1 MCPSTQIGWNSI
13 RSCDSDLLS
22 LLPFGAQFLMNHA
35 RASST
40 LSSLASE
47 CRTFR
52 TFCRLAGITHMPVS
66 GSQLVIY
73 ATWLVATGRITSAES
88 LKQYLSAVS
97 SLHKWF
103 ALSCPTPTQYGP
115 LQNVIQGFRRV
126 AQRKV
131 KKSLT
136 VTPPILI
143 NLLNSISPTPASW
156 LQSATLFSFRT
167 FTLILYLSM
176 LRSAN
181 LVPGS
186 RSKIDYLEIL
196 TWDKIHR
203 VAGGLVISVLKS
215 KTIQFGERIQQ
226 IPLATGASPQLCPVA
241 ALDGLAE
248 MYGVDTCGRN
258 TPVFRLPPD
267 AGGWTPKIKA
277 DYVPFFRARLASMGL
292 NPTSYSLHGFRHGS
306 IQECLLSETNLGL
319 CQITSDHASSAILT
333 YAEVPPAR
341 RLSISSKISTS
352 LARFLHPAGGH

>member
-1 MCPSTQIGWNSI
+1 MFLLNLIGWDSI
-13 RSCDSDLLS
+13 RSYNSDLLH
-22 LLPFGAQFLMNHA
+22 LLPYGAQFLMKNA
-35 RASST
+35 RAAST
-40 LSSLASE
+40 LSSLSSE

-52 TFCRLAGITHMPVS
+52 TFCRFAGITHMPVA
-66 GSQLVIY
+66 GSQLVLY
-73 ATWLVATGRITSAES
+73 ATWLAATGRVTSADS
-88 LKQYLSAVS
+88 MKQYLSAVS

-103 ALSCPTPTQYGP
+103 ALTCPTPTQYGP

-126 AQRKV
+126 AQRRV
-131 KKSLT
+131 KKSLP

-156 LQSATLFSFRT
+156 IHSATLLSFRT

-186 RSKIDYLEIL
+186 RSKIDWLEIL

-203 VAGGLVISVLKS
+203 VPGGLVISVLKS
-215 KTIQFGERIQQ
+215 KTIQFGERVQQ
-226 IPLATGASPQLCPVA
+226 VPLATGASRHLCPAA
-241 ALDGLAE
+241 ALDQLAQ
-248 MYGVDTCGRN
+248 MYGVESCGTN
-258 TPVFRLPPD
+258 TPVFRLPTD
-267 AGGWTPKIKA
+267 AGGWTPMIKG
-277 DYVPFFRARLASMGL
+277 DFLPFFKARLASMGL
-292 NPTSYSLHGFRHGS
+292 DPAGYTLHGFRHGS

-341 RLSISSKISTS
+341 RLAISSKISAS
-352 LARFLHPAGGH
+352 LARFLPPGRR